1 MTYYIVQVPAQ
12 LYIDGELRFVSTS
25 HTVEV
30 SSLRKGNVFRSKEL
44 DLLGPSFEGRSYV
57 IDDFVVIQSGK
68 DNPSIVR
75 IYLKTV

>member
-1 MTYYIVQVPAQ
+1 MQVPAQ

-30 SSLRKGNVFRSKEL
+30 SSLKKGEIFRSKEL
-44 DLLGPSFEGRSYV
+44 DLLGPSFEGRNYL
-57 IDDFVVIQSGK
+57 IDDFAVVQPSK